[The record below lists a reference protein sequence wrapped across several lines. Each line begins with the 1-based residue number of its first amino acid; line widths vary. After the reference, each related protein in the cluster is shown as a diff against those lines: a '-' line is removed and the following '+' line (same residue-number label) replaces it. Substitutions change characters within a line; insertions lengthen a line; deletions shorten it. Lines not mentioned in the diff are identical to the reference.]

1 MNEPNGD
8 LAANIHLR
16 ALLVDLVM
24 KARMIDDPCALDQL
38 IAETEKKA
46 ERAAR
51 LKDEWLNAE
60 QLVERYPG
68 IFETVNV
75 VRNHVAR
82 GTGPR
87 FVKFGKHRQSPV
99 RWKVADVEAWI
110 LEQQGLTGFAN
121 QSYSSSGGGSEA

>member
-1 MNEPNGD
+1 MNEP
-8 LAANIHLR
+8 AANIHLR

-24 KARMIDDPCALDQL
+24 KARMINDPAEIDRL

-51 LKDEWLNAE
+51 LKDDWLNAE

-87 FVKFGKHRQSPV
+87 FTKFRKYRQSPV
-99 RWKVADVEAWI
+99 RWKVADVEVWI
-110 LEQQGLTGFAN
+110 LENQGLTGFAN
-121 QSYSSSGGGSEA
+121 QSYSSAGGGSKA